1 MTLTEILANEE
12 IRRREFPVAREKI
25 FLAHAGVCPLPHR
38 VAAGDCRL
46 RGARHH
52 RRPGIFRCPD
62 RLDDARKLASQ
73 LLNCQPDEIA
83 LVGPTSL
90 ALSFVAAGLNF
101 RKGDNILIYHDD
113 YPSNVYPWMA
123 LAGRGVEV
131 RLLNTRGLGVIR
143 PQDVMGQVDE
153 NTRLVALA
161 SCHFISGYRLEH
173 EAIGKFLRERGIL
186 FCLDAIQ
193 TLGAFPTTVEHVD
206 FLAADAHKWLLGP
219 CGAGVFYVRRELQ
232 EKLNPPVYGW
242 HNVRNP
248 DYVAQE
254 QIVFRTGAVKYE
266 AGTHNLLG
274 LVGLI
279 AAMELA
285 LEMGV
290 ENIAAELLRKRAWLV
305 PALQAKGF
313 AVLNADAKA
322 ENASGFICRCPARRG
337 RLIPT
342 MPRTDASSTM
352 ADGSGTAL
360 TSNVPLPEPPSM
372 VPAPV
377 YVYAPSAFASASMA
391 ACICPVVHPGQEG
404 SAASPIGGA
413 SRRRR

>member
-1 MTLTEILANEE
+1 MTLTELLANEE
-12 IRRREFPVAREKI
+12 LRQREFPVTRDKI

-38 VAAGDCRL
+38 VAEAVTECAKHGTLGDQEAFVL
-46 RGARHH
+46 H
-52 RRPGIFRCPD
+52 
-62 RLDDARKLASQ
+62 RLDEARKLGAQ
-73 LLNCQPDEIA
+73 LLHCQPEEIA

-123 LAGRGVEV
+123 LAERGVEV

-143 PQDVMGQVDE
+143 PVDVMGQVDE

-161 SCHFISGYRLEH
+161 SCHFISGYRIDYQ
-173 EAIGKFLRERGIL
+173 AIGKFLRERGIL

-219 CGAGVFYVRRELQ
+219 CGAGLLYVRRGLQ

-242 HNVRNP
+242 HNVRCPNF
-248 DYVAQE
+248 VAQE
-254 QIVFRTGAVKYE
+254 QIIFRNGAAKYE

-279 AAMELA
+279 AALELV
-285 LEMGV
+285 LETGI
-290 ENIAAELLRKRAWLV
+290 EAIAAELLRKRAWLA

-313 AVLNADAKA
+313 TVLNADAKT
-322 ENASGFICRCPARRG
+322 ENTSGIISFHQPGKDPAA
-337 RLIPT
+337 LQKKL
-342 MPRTDASSTM
+342 TDAGVVASLR
-352 ADGSGTAL
+352 ADRKGQNYIRLSPHFYNTNAELQRAL
-360 TSNVPLPEPPSM
+360 ELL
-372 VPAPV
+372 
-377 YVYAPSAFASASMA
+377 
-391 ACICPVVHPGQEG
+391 
-404 SAASPIGGA
+404 
-413 SRRRR
+413 